1 LKQFIRPAVERAIQE
16 WIHPVVD
23 RSIKIALTTSEQI
36 VRKDF
41 ALDPEEVRMR
51 TAARHMA
58 RNLTAGMAMITC
70 RDQVSIWSI
79 HNRFFYLRSS

>member
-1 LKQFIRPAVERAIQE
+1 MFQTHPHLKQFVRPAVERAIQE

-51 TAARHMA
+51 TAARHMV

-70 RDQVSIWSI
+70 RDQVSI
-79 HNRFFYLRSS
+79 NNLTR